1 MAQKLA
7 AQEPTSAMTD
17 DANSQ
22 ATALWYVGP
31 RECALNAVSLPK
43 RGPADCLVRALWSGI
58 SRGTER
64 LVFEGRVPASEHE
77 RMRAPFQQ
85 GDFPFP
91 VKYGYCAVG
100 QVEAG
105 PDALLGQTVFCLHPH
120 QDRFV
125 APSDRLTIVP
135 AGVPARR
142 AVLAANME
150 TALNA
155 HWDSGSG
162 PGDRIVIVG
171 GGVLGLLVAWLAAR
185 LPGAEVTLVDI
196 VPERAEL
203 AAALGFGFALPAN
216 APTDADLV
224 FHASASAP
232 GLATA
237 IASAGF
243 EARIVELSWYG
254 EGAVAVPLGGAFHA
268 KRLQL
273 VSSQVGQVSPS
284 RRSRWDYA
292 RRSRAAMAL
301 LAQDDALDTLIT
313 DAIAFSE
320 APARLPRLFA
330 PGATGLTAAICYGST
345 P

>member
-1 MAQKLA
+1 MEQAEMVRNLKPA
-7 AQEPTSAMTD
+7 SPDGARP
-17 DANSQ
+17 Q
-22 ATALWYVGP
+22 ATGLWYVGM
-31 RECALNAVSLPK
+31 RECALNGVVLPEP
-43 RGPADCLVRALWSGI
+43 GPDECVVRTLWSGV

-64 LVFEGRVPASEHE
+64 LVFEGRVPESERE

-100 QVEAG
+100 TVEAG
-105 PDALLGQTVFCLHPH
+105 PADMIGKTVFCLHPH
-120 QDRFV
+120 QDVFI
-125 APSDRLTIVP
+125 APRDRLTLVP
-135 AGVPARR
+135 DTVPARR

-155 HWDSGSG
+155 HWDAGSG
-162 PGDRIVIVG
+162 PADRIVVVG

-185 LPGAEVTLVDI
+185 LPGAEVMLVDI
-196 VPERAEL
+196 DPSR
-203 AAALGFGFALPAN
+203 AALASHLGLRFALPPD

-237 IASAGF
+237 IACAGF

-254 EGAVAVPLGGAFHA
+254 EGAVAAPLGGAFHA

-273 VSSQVGQVSPS
+273 LSSQVGAIAPS
-284 RRSRWDYA
+284 RRPRWDYA
-292 RRSRAAMAL
+292 RRVQAALAL
-301 LAQDDALDTLIT
+301 LAQDDRLDGLIT
-313 DAIAFSE
+313 QEIAFKD
-320 APARLPRLFA
+320 AATALPKVLSPHWR
-330 PGATGLTAAICYGST
+330 GLTAVLRY
-345 P
+345 